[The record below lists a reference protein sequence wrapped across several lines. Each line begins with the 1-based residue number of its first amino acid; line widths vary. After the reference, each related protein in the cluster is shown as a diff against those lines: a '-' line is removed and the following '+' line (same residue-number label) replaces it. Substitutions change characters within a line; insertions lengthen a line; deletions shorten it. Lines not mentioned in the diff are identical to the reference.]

1 MKFVIRSAYMLWNQQ
16 LKLGQD
22 HCFFRCDNFCDKN
35 RRLKFADVLL
45 HEVTVTTALWLVT
58 VDQLFFVSSSLTVTL
73 ISVYNLECDLIVF
86 RFGLNLIRLTLKA
99 HFSLQSA
106 MNE

>member
-1 MKFVIRSAYMLWNQQ
+1 VYEIRYSFCVYVVESAAFITRTLF
-16 LKLGQD
+16 
-22 HCFFRCDNFCDKN
+22 FFRCDNFCDKN

-73 ISVYNLECDLIVF
+73 ISVYILECDLIVL
-86 RFGLNLIRLTLKA
+86 RFD
-99 HFSLQSA
+99 
-106 MNE
+106 